1 MQFKNTLVGLF
12 AVVLVASAAALTYYS
27 YASKQSEAGTA
38 LPVAQTVGSA
48 YKATPVFVK
57 QNPVNNLLLNGVNE
71 LYSFTLGTQ
80 LNKSIAFKQ
89 IALKVQK
96 SADVKISN
104 FKLYKNGKALA
115 SQDYSV
121 MDGSTGLDLEDG
133 LATSDVYVI
142 AVIALKNEEV
152 IYGSGNTYTVK
163 ATVQSD
169 LMKKSYI
176 MTSVYRLGDGS
187 VVKGYLSNA
196 VAQPFTAASQSIFS
210 VKKTPDLKTAV
221 PGFFIWSDKSSAAH
235 SASVTNLSSG
245 DWFSDY
251 DDGSLEGQPTTINS
265 K

>member
-27 YASKQSEAGTA
+27 YSSKQSQA
-38 LPVAQTVGSA
+38 LDRPVPQNQIAS

-57 QNPVNNLLLNGVNE
+57 QNPVNNLLLNGENE

-96 SADVKISN
+96 SADVSVSK
-104 FKLYKNGKALA
+104 FKLYKNSKALA

-121 MDGSTGLDLEDG
+121 MDGSTGLDLEEG

-142 AVIALKNEEV
+142 AVIALKGEEV

-163 ATVQSD
+163 ATVKSD

-176 MTSVYRLGDGS
+176 MTSAYRLGDGE

-196 VAQPFTAASQSIFS
+196 VAQPFTAASQGVFS
-210 VKKTPDLKTAV
+210 VKKTPDLKTAM

-251 DDGSLEGQPTTINS
+251 DDGSLDGQPTTINS